1 MTKSRLAMG
10 INSCFL
16 KVVASNL
23 VRDDKTYS
31 FYKKN
36 IQELI
41 MMDTNYKVHKIAHG
55 FIYK

>member
-1 MTKSRLAMG
+1 MG